1 MPRVHWAARTQTPA
15 HGDQFADTTR
25 EINFVLVQE
34 GNIETRINDA
44 VLTARSESVL
54 VYPAKTRFAEKI
66 EADTRY
72 LRVFF
77 VPGSTGFDDSP
88 RVVPLAHAEMMARWM
103 DDLCVLHEMHDTH
116 RALTSPL
123 LEAIIV
129 RLTQIEQRQASERM
143 FHPSVVVAMKYL
155 EDNLAGAPTLRELAV
170 HTHMSASHL
179 RDLFR
184 RQVGCSP
191 SKYQN
196 DLRMQRALRLLE
208 QPHLTL
214 PQIARLCG
222 FRDPEYFARRFR
234 QYHHLPPAQMRR
246 RKNLRAADEIKNPR
260 RERRGILRECNFSD

>member
-1 MPRVHWAARTQTPA
+1 MEAKSEEFGFKMPRVHWAARTQTPA
-15 HGDQFADTTR
+15 HGDQFEDTTR
-25 EINFVLVQE
+25 EINFVFVQQGE
-34 GNIETRINDA
+34 IETRINDT
-44 VLTARSESVL
+44 VLTARSESLL
-54 VYPAKTRFAEKI
+54 VYPAKTRFIEKI

-72 LRVFF
+72 LSV
-77 VPGSTGFDDSP
+77 VLPGSTGFDSSP
-88 RVVPLAHAEMMARWM
+88 RVVPLAHEEMMARWM
-103 DDLCVLHEMHDTH
+103 DDLCVLHERHDTH

-129 RLTQIEQRQASERM
+129 RLSQIEQRQVTERA

-155 EDNLAGAPTLRELAV
+155 EDNLAAAPTLLELAA

-179 RDLFR
+179 RELFR

-191 SKYQN
+191 SKFQN

-214 PQIARLCG
+214 SQIARVCG

-234 QYHHLPPAQMRR
+234 QYHHLPPGQMRR
-246 RKNLRAADEIKNPR
+246 HKNLRAADENR
-260 RERRGILRECNFSD
+260 